1 MNILSRHIFREF
13 ITLFAGVLTGI
24 IVVYLCVEFLQ
35 KADKLIKFHATISQ
49 VAVYFLYSIPSMIT
63 MSLPM
68 ATLIATLLS
77 LGNLSRHNE
86 IIAMRASGVSLT
98 KIIMPLLAGGLLVS
112 GLGFL
117 NNEVIMPHYTSRAS
131 YIREVEIEKKEQRVM
146 FQQTKLWLRGP
157 ENSIANIEFVSPNRN
172 EMIGLNI
179 YKLNPDF
186 SVRERIKAGSL
197 VWENG
202 AWRLRKSS
210 TFTFADNE
218 VKSRSSDGE
227 VFNIVDNPDDLGMIV
242 KNSEEMSFKEMWEY
256 VKRLKTSGYQAVSYE
271 VDLHSKIAFPLASLL
286 MVMISVPFSIHKVRA
301 GGAAKG
307 FAFAVFIA
315 FVYWMLASVGASL
328 GHSGTVP
335 PVISAWFA
343 NIFFIIASFIVLIRM
358 QRTV

>member
-242 KNSEEMSFKEMWEY
+242 KDAEDMSFSEMRDY
-256 VKRLKTSGYQAVSYE
+256 VKRLKTSGYDTASYE
-271 VDLHSKIAFPLASLL
+271 VDLYNKIAFPVSSVL
-286 MVMISVPFSIHKVRA
+286 MVLISIPFSINKVRS
-301 GGAAKG
+301 GGAGKG

-315 FVYWMLASVGASL
+315 FIYWTLMSIGASL
-328 GHSGTVP
+328 GKSGAIP
-335 PVISAWFA
+335 PYLAVWFA
-343 NIFFIIASFIVLIRM
+343 NMFFCSMAIIVLTRM
-358 QRTV
+358 QRTM